1 MEAKKRHFVSSY
13 FYTELSPYGTWVEI
27 DYGVVVW
34 RPTVMRMGWAPYR
47 MGSWVWTY
55 DGWYWDSYESFGYI
69 TYHYGR
75 WYYDDYYGW
84 LWYPDYEWAPAWVE
98 WRYDDDYIGWAPLHP
113 YATFSINLG
122 IFFTTA
128 YYTPYNHWQ
137 YVNYGNFCDPYVY
150 NYYVEDQYKYRIHSN
165 TKYRTNYSY
174 NDGRVQNRGVDVKH
188 VRTRSGQDIRERDIV
203 RVRDSKEIN
212 RNGYANR
219 NEIRTLDVSKDQ
231 LARTE
236 DRKMNIK
243 QDKRKTS
250 VDLSKVQVGERN
262 RITTSSRDNGSVD
275 KITKKNDVNNV
286 QKDNVRKVED
296 QKVVNR
302 KNLDN
307 NRNVPVEKN
316 GKVITNDQNR
326 TKSKNNNVDRT
337 GQVNNQKKNNVDQ
350 RKEIVTNKN
359 QQVDRNQNTQ
369 TQRTEVK
376 KDNRNQNNVK
386 QNTQKQRTEV
396 KKDNRNQNT
405 VKQNTQTQRTEV
417 KKDNSNQNVK
427 REGNNNRE
435 VTRNNDQQKNT
446 NVTRD
451 KKVEDNKKEED
462 SKQKSRR

>member
-1 MEAKKRHFVSSY
+1 MKRLIILSLVVFLFASLSMEAKKRHFVSSY

-188 VRTRSGQDIRERDIV
+188 VRTRSGQDIRERDLV

-275 KITKKNDVNNV
+275 KITKRNDVNNV
-286 QKDNVRKVED
+286 QKDK
-296 QKVVNR
+296 
-302 KNLDN
+302 
-307 NRNVPVEKN
+307 
-316 GKVITNDQNR
+316 
-326 TKSKNNNVDRT
+326 NVDRT
-337 GQVNNQKKNNVDQ
+337 GQVNNQQKKNVDQ
-350 RKEIVTNKN
+350 RKETVTNKN
-359 QQVDRNQNTQ
+359 QQVDRNQNMVKQNTQ

-376 KDNRNQNNVK
+376 KDNRNQNTVK
-386 QNTQKQRTEV
+386 QNTQTQRTEV

-427 REGNNNRE
+427 REVNNNRE

-462 SKQKSRR
+462 SKTKNRR